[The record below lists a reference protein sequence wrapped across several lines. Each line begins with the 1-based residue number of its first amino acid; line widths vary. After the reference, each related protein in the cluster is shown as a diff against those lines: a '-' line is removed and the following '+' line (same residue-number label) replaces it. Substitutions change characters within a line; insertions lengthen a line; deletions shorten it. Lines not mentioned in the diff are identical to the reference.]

1 MKKQI
6 VLMITAILL
15 LIAQIPV
22 TAQSG
27 RVNPK
32 TEAFSVEGDHEEAS
46 LPKAVGEEIAIP
58 EMSNELDKEVVFHTD
73 SVKLY
78 DATLGQP
85 FNENEKAVRQKI
97 IDGIKAYNEGISLF
111 DFKIT
116 LSDLR
121 TIIQDL
127 HNSESSLYMLENNY
141 RYSTLNGYIYIYYPV
156 YKMGEE
162 ESAAADAFVEE
173 EIQKILN
180 DSGALLIEDDYLQ
193 ALLLNDY
200 IVSHYEYDTTYSN
213 YNIYSMLKDKKGV
226 CQAYTLLYDELLTRC
241 GIEVTYAQSDAMNH
255 IWNLVKIGDH
265 YYHVDVTWNDPT
277 KDRFGMAKHSYFML
291 SDAAFLNNENGAAH
305 YNWIS
310 YDAIKCTDTTYDRSI
325 VTTSVTSFV
334 TDGEEVYYIENDS
347 AEILRYTDAFKKGE
361 TIYKIEDRW
370 YTRDDKGY
378 YAGAFSGLVCFEG
391 KLYFNTPK
399 SICTYD
405 LKTKEVS
412 RALTLEESKDI
423 IAMRYDGNRTITY
436 AIAPDPY
443 SAISRLDTYM
453 IPEAEIHTKG
463 DVNQDGTID
472 MKDAA
477 ILQRQVLKIDEITDE
492 TVLAAMDVTGDG
504 IVDMKDAAKL
514 TRFVIKV
521 IDTLD

>member
-1 MKKQI
+1 
-6 VLMITAILL
+6 
-15 LIAQIPV
+15 
-22 TAQSG
+22 
-27 RVNPK
+27 
-32 TEAFSVEGDHEEAS
+32 
-46 LPKAVGEEIAIP
+46 
-58 EMSNELDKEVVFHTD
+58 
-73 SVKLY
+73 
-78 DATLGQP
+78 
-85 FNENEKAVRQKI
+85 
-97 IDGIKAYNEGISLF
+97 
-111 DFKIT
+111 
-116 LSDLR
+116 
-121 TIIQDL
+121 
-127 HNSESSLYMLENNY
+127 
-141 RYSTLNGYIYIYYPV
+141 
-156 YKMGEE
+156 
-162 ESAAADAFVEE
+162 
-173 EIQKILN
+173 
-180 DSGALLIEDDYLQ
+180 
-193 ALLLNDY
+193 
-200 IVSHYEYDTTYSN
+200 
-213 YNIYSMLKDKKGV
+213 
-226 CQAYTLLYDELLTRC
+226 
-241 GIEVTYAQSDAMNH
+241 
-255 IWNLVKIGDH
+255 
-265 YYHVDVTWNDPT
+265 
-277 KDRFGMAKHSYFML
+277 
-291 SDAAFLNNENGAAH
+291 
-305 YNWIS
+305 
-310 YDAIKCTDTTYDRSI
+310 
-325 VTTSVTSFV
+325 V

-412 RALTLEESKDI
+412 RALTLEESEDI

-443 SAISRLDTYM
+443 SSISRLDMYM
-453 IPEAEIHTKG
+453 IPEEDIYTKG